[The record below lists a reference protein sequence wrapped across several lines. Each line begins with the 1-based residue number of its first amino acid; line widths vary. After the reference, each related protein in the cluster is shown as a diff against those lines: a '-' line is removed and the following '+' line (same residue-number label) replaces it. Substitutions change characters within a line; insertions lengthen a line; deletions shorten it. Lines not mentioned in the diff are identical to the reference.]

1 MTLKDL
7 KVGDRARITGF
18 ADFGSA
24 RRRKLLA
31 LGLTPGA
38 VLAVARLAPLGDPME
53 VRVHGFTLAVRK
65 SEAATLRVEKL

>member
-18 ADFGSA
+18 ADVGSA

-38 VLAVARLAPLGDPME
+38 AVAVARLAPLGDPME
-53 VRVHGFTLAVRK
+53 VRVHGLTLAVRK

>member
-7 KVGDRARITGF
+7 KVGDCARIIGF
-18 ADFGSA
+18 ADVGSA

-31 LGLTPGA
+31 LGFTPGA
-38 VLAVARLAPLGDPME
+38 AIAVGRLAPLGDPME
-53 VRVHGFTLAVRK
+53 VRVRGFTLAVRM

>member
-7 KVGDRARITGF
+7 RVGDHARITGF
-18 ADFGSA
+18 AHVGSA

-38 VLAVARLAPLGDPME
+38 AITVARLAPLGDPME
-53 VRVHGFTLAVRK
+53 VRLRGFTLAVRK